1 MESSSF
7 LIRPGV
13 NVPSLGFTNRQLDIS
28 AQPIMA
34 ISESSPFDTLL
45 TVTLENGVL
54 TGNTLWPRLFAS
66 EYAFRIASVPSSLR
80 MPCSSADTE
89 FTHLRPQACKS
100 VPNTSHRPSSPP
112 RTTHPTSSL
121 EPELPSPSQT
131 SAPPHSALGSDF
143 VPGPRSQLELS
154 RPSHQWNPHQRHM
167 PLSLDRP

>member
-1 MESSSF
+1 TLHTRHDATSALSASTIFKLSPILLMESSSF

-54 TGNTLWPRLFAS
+54 TGSTLWPRLFAS

-89 FTHLRPQACKS
+89 FT
-100 VPNTSHRPSSPP
+100 PS
-112 RTTHPTSSL
+112 PTSSL
-121 EPELPSPSQT
+121 
-131 SAPPHSALGSDF
+131 
-143 VPGPRSQLELS
+143 
-154 RPSHQWNPHQRHM
+154 
-167 PLSLDRP
+167 